1 MTSIDLAVVLVSLV
15 AGQVPGQP
23 PEPPGELAAKQSAAR
38 TLSEDLVARY
48 LVFYDHLA
56 ATAPPQ
62 GEGEANDRAQE
73 QAIRAAA
80 RKAGIPDVQLEGLS
94 LLIQEFLQPRMQQV
108 QREAMAGQVDQQIK
122 ELEARGEKPPANL
135 VAQREALKKPPAG
148 GGPSLGAFEKKY
160 GKDPTKILVRNQ
172 QKLFAGYQAVVAR
185 AMGAAVR

>member
-62 GEGEANDRAQE
+62 GEGEANERAQ
-73 QAIRAAA
+73 
-80 RKAGIPDVQLEGLS
+80 EGLS

-135 VAQREALKKPPAG
+135 VAQREALKKPPVG